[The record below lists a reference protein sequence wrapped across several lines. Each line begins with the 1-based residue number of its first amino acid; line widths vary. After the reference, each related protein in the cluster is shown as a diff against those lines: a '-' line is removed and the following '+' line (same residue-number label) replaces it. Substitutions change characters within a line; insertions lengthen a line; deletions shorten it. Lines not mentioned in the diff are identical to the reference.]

1 MHGNTLLHGLL
12 PSLPSA
18 LPQAQFTVPHTGFEE
33 LVLLEPRYAAVREP
47 LFSRVAASV
56 NRDQQPPEVVARLDA
71 AIEEFCCLLTQHFIL
86 PAAFQALEYLI
97 RRFK

>member
-1 MHGNTLLHGLL
+1 
-12 PSLPSA
+12 
-18 LPQAQFTVPHTGFEE
+18 
-33 LVLLEPRYAAVREP
+33 
-47 LFSRVAASV
+47 V